1 MARPPAVAIQAK
13 HPGPVKRRILV
24 EYHRASRRGADRRDV
39 LEPDCRHRLSGC
51 VLHRTRHQIGISGAW
66 SRASTINV
74 DSAELAGV
82 IAIVGLLIF
91 SNVTASIN
99 QDSFSTAQ
107 NSTAA
112 KIKDTTLDSFE
123 LGVVALIV
131 LAAVVILATV
141 YMLGR

>member
-1 MARPPAVAIQAK
+1 MFESKKAQGMGVRELFVTLAV
-13 HPGPVKRRILV
+13 
-24 EYHRASRRGADRRDV
+24 
-39 LEPDCRHRLSGC
+39 
-51 VLHRTRHQIGISGAW
+51 
-66 SRASTINV
+66 
-74 DSAELAGV
+74 AGV

-91 SNVTASIN
+91 SNVTSSID
-99 QDSFSTAQ
+99 QSTFTTGQ

-131 LAAVVILATV
+131 LAAVVILSVV